1 MHEMSDLYNIIIF
14 NELDNADEY
23 FKEMN
28 SLMIH
33 KNKAHAYY
41 ELMQKCKEI
50 NKVDSSG
57 SNALLLTV
65 LKGSY
70 FLFEL
75 LITHGADFTLRY
87 ENNLTLIHL
96 AVMCGHYNIVKL
108 ILDFEAYLV
117 QINDKGNKNDVKSGY
132 EPDKPK
138 IDNSHMLSYSFI
150 EINRFMN
157 TIAKDKA
164 NNAPM
169 KDVKKGKFGRSETDE
184 CYL

>member
-14 NELDNADEY
+14 NELDNADKY

-96 AVMCGHYNIVKL
+96 AVICGNYDIVKL

-117 QINDKGNKNDVKSGY
+117 KINDKANKNGAKPEY
-132 EPDKPK
+132 ELDKLK
-138 IDNSHMLSYSFI
+138 IDNNHMLSYSFI
-150 EINRFMN
+150 EIKRFMN
-157 TIAKDKA
+157 TIAKDKL
-164 NNAPM
+164 
-169 KDVKKGKFGRSETDE
+169 GKSETDE
-184 CYL
+184 YYL